1 MSDTHDDPLLGLLT
15 DIAEGVA
22 MLAERIDAIE
32 ARAAARDCEVD
43 KALATIA
50 EIAAR
55 TYYAAKPSSSL
66 PNDIINAGVLDAMIE
81 RWPSEAMIGMSK
93 HDQEVLRGVG
103 QLDTKK
109 LDQMIVH
116 LTAGVDQDNADRV
129 RRTASLK
136 ILNQEL
142 DKRIKANQQ
151 AAEQERSGRGR

>member
-32 ARAAARDCEVD
+32 ARAAARDIVVD
-43 KALATIA
+43 EALATIA

-55 TYYAAKPSSSL
+55 TYYATKPLSAL
-66 PNDIINAGVLDAMIE
+66 PDDIINAGVMDAMIE
-81 RWPSEAMIGMSK
+81 RWPSDAAIGMSK
-93 HDQEVLRGVG
+93 SDQEVLRSVG

-109 LDQMIVH
+109 LDQMIVK
-116 LTAGVDQDNADRV
+116 LTADVDQDNAWRV
-129 RRTASLK
+129 RRQAGLK

-151 AAEQERSGRGR
+151 NIEQERPGRER